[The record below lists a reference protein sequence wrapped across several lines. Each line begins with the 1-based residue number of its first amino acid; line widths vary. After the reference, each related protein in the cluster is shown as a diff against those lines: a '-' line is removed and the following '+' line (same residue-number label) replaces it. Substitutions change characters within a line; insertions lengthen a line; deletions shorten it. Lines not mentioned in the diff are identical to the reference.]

1 VLSRHWRPLCAAL
14 SVSFIRGS
22 PIFTSCGDSR
32 DVLRLDPNPCDTL
45 RPRGPRRLRH
55 SSRGHARAPPGH
67 RPWPPRAW
75 QPHHPR
81 RL

>member
-32 DVLRLDPNPCDTL
+32 DVLRLDPNPCDS
-45 RPRGPRRLRH
+45 LRH